1 MVSMRRRKPPAP
13 PVRSNLLEVSHGVFG
28 QNQHIN
34 LQTVPI
40 YWWYQSDHHRPNHHV
55 RRHRPLGFTVKG
67 SVEIVSYF
75 MLFALLAAFAAF
87 VERSQIIVDVFTQK
101 MPQSIKGYLMGLFML
116 GFFFIGVVF
125 AWGLYE
131 SAIDAL
137 EFGKVTQD
145 LRISMMPIYA
155 FSAFLSLL
163 LAIRSLIESINIFKT
178 GEFFDAEETGA

>member
-1 MVSMRRRKPPAP
+1 MP
-13 PVRSNLLEVSHGVFG
+13 LLIKLSALISRLCQLIGGISLIIIVLTTMTDVVARYIFKLTGGEF
-28 QNQHIN
+28 
-34 LQTVPI
+34 
-40 YWWYQSDHHRPNHHV
+40 
-55 RRHRPLGFTVKG
+55 GFTVKG

-101 MPQSIKGYLMGLFML
+101 MPQSIKGYMMGVFML
-116 GFFFIGVVF
+116 GFFAIGIVF

-131 SAIDAL
+131 SAIDAM

-145 LRISMMPIYA
+145 LRISMMPIYLI
-155 FSAFLSLL
+155 SALLSAL

>member
-1 MVSMRRRKPPAP
+1 MTFLIKLSTLISRLCQFIGGISLIIIVLTTMLDVTARYIFK
-13 PVRSNLLEVSHGVFG
+13 LTDGE
-28 QNQHIN
+28 
-34 LQTVPI
+34 
-40 YWWYQSDHHRPNHHV
+40 
-55 RRHRPLGFTVKG
+55 LGFTVKG
-67 SVEIVSYF
+67 GVEIVSYF

-125 AWGLYE
+125 TWGLYE

-137 EFGKVTQD
+137 EYGKVTQD

-155 FSAFLSLL
+155 ISAFLSLL

>member
-1 MVSMRRRKPPAP
+1 MT
-13 PVRSNLLEVSHGVFG
+13 LLVKLSVLISRLCQFIGGISLTIIVLTTMTDVVARYIFKLTGGEF
-28 QNQHIN
+28 
-34 LQTVPI
+34 
-40 YWWYQSDHHRPNHHV
+40 
-55 RRHRPLGFTVKG
+55 GFTVKG

-101 MPQSIKGYLMGLFML
+101 MPQSIKGYMMGVFML
-116 GFFFIGVVF
+116 GFFAIGIVF

-131 SAIDAL
+131 SAIDAM

-145 LRISMMPIYA
+145 LRISMMPIYLI
-155 FSAFLSLL
+155 SALLSAL

>member
-1 MVSMRRRKPPAP
+1 MSFLLRVSQQIARGCQLIGGISLIVIVLVTMADVVARYIFK
-13 PVRSNLLEVSHGVFG
+13 LTGG
-28 QNQHIN
+28 DI
-34 LQTVPI
+34 
-40 YWWYQSDHHRPNHHV
+40 
-55 RRHRPLGFTVKG
+55 GFTIKG

-75 MLFALLAAFAAF
+75 MLFALLSAFAAY

-101 MPQSIKGYLMGLFML
+101 MPQHIKGYMMGVFML
-116 GFFFIGVVF
+116 GFAVIGSVF

-131 SAIDAL
+131 SALDAL

-155 FSAFLSLL
+155 LSSFLSLL

>member
-1 MVSMRRRKPPAP
+1 MTPLLKI
-13 PVRSNLLEVSHGVFG
+13 SNAISKLCQFIGGISLIIIVLATMIDVITRYVFKLTG
-28 QNQHIN
+28 GEF
-34 LQTVPI
+34 
-40 YWWYQSDHHRPNHHV
+40 
-55 RRHRPLGFTVKG
+55 GFTVKG

-75 MLFALLAAFAAF
+75 MLFSLLAAFAAY

-101 MPQSIKGYLMGLFML
+101 MPQFIKGYMMGVFML
-116 GFFFIGVVF
+116 GFFAIGIVF

-131 SAIDAL
+131 SAIDAM

-145 LRISMMPIYA
+145 LRISMMPIYLI
-155 FSAFLSLL
+155 SALLSAL

>member
-1 MVSMRRRKPPAP
+1 MTFLVKLSVLISRLCQFIGGVSLIIIVLTTMLDVVARYIFK
-13 PVRSNLLEVSHGVFG
+13 LTGGEF
-28 QNQHIN
+28 
-34 LQTVPI
+34 
-40 YWWYQSDHHRPNHHV
+40 
-55 RRHRPLGFTVKG
+55 GFTVKG

-101 MPQSIKGYLMGLFML
+101 VPQSIKGYMMGVFML
-116 GFFFIGVVF
+116 GFFAIGIVF

-131 SAIDAL
+131 SAIDAM

-145 LRISMMPIYA
+145 LRISMMPIYLI
-155 FSAFLSLL
+155 SALLSAL

>member
-1 MVSMRRRKPPAP
+1 MS
-13 PVRSNLLEVSHGVFG
+13 SL
-28 QNQHIN
+28 IN
-34 LQTVPI
+34 LSTLISRLCQLIGGISLVIIVLTTMLDVI
-40 YWWYQSDHHRPNHHV
+40 ARYIFKLSGGE
-55 RRHRPLGFTVKG
+55 LGFTVKG

-101 MPQSIKGYLMGLFML
+101 MSQAVKGYMMGTFMI
-116 GFFFIGVVF
+116 GFFIIGLVF
-125 AWGLYE
+125 TWGLYE
-131 SAIDAL
+131 SALDAI

-155 FSAFLSLL
+155 ISAFLSLL

>member
-1 MVSMRRRKPPAP
+1 MAFLVKISHFISRLCQFIGGVSLIIIVMATMTDVATRY
-13 PVRSNLLEVSHGVFG
+13 VFKLTG
-28 QNQHIN
+28 GEIGS
-34 LQTVPI
+34 TM
-40 YWWYQSDHHRPNHHV
+40 
-55 RRHRPLGFTVKG
+55 KG

-75 MLFALLAAFAAF
+75 MLFALLAAFAAY

-101 MPQSIKGYLMGLFML
+101 MPQSVKGYMMGVFMM
-116 GFFFIGVVF
+116 GFFLIGIIF

-131 SAIDAL
+131 SALDAL
-137 EFGKVTQD
+137 KYGKVTQD

-155 FSAFLSLL
+155 LSSFLSVL

>member
-1 MVSMRRRKPPAP
+1 MT
-13 PVRSNLLEVSHGVFG
+13 LLIKLSVLISRLCQLIGGISLIIIVLTTMLDVVARYIFKLTGGEF
-28 QNQHIN
+28 
-34 LQTVPI
+34 
-40 YWWYQSDHHRPNHHV
+40 
-55 RRHRPLGFTVKG
+55 GFTVKG

-101 MPQSIKGYLMGLFML
+101 MPQSIKGYMMGVFMM
-116 GFFFIGVVF
+116 GFFVIGIVF

-131 SAIDAL
+131 SAIDAM

-145 LRISMMPIYA
+145 LRISMMPIYLI
-155 FSAFLSLL
+155 SALLSAL